1 MPRKASGI
9 PRERPPRPLILAQ
22 HLPQDAVELNVHCT
36 AGWTA
41 MKADTAHFPTP
52 PATAEMDTALSAL
65 DAALKAQP
73 NGSHAQTAAVTA
85 AATTVRGLWTL
96 NSAYA
101 QKVLRSLPVE
111 QVPPVL
117 ATVLLYQ
124 SQQGKKGPKPP
135 IAARHAAT
143 SGSVL
148 VTVLAIAH
156 ALSYAFEWSAD
167 QTTWSSMTWPRT
179 RVTISGLTPG
189 KVYWFRV
196 QAFLR
201 SGTTTDPV
209 PAVSLMIV

>member
-9 PRERPPRPLILAQ
+9 PKERPPRPLSIAE
-22 HLPQDAVELNVHCT
+22 HLPADPVELNVHCA

-41 MKADTAHFPTP
+41 MKADAQHFPSP
-52 PATAEMDTALSAL
+52 PATAEMDTALTAL

-101 QKVLRSLPVE
+101 QKVLRTLPVE
-111 QVPPVL
+111 QVPPIL
-117 ATVLLYQ
+117 ANVLLYQ
-124 SQQGKKGPKPP
+124 SQRGKKGSKPP
-135 IAARHAAT
+135 IAAKHGPN
-143 SGSVL
+143 SGTVL
-148 VTVLAIAH
+148 VTVLAIAQ

-179 RVTISGLTPG
+179 RVTIAGLTPG

-201 SGTTTDPV
+201 SGTTTDPL
-209 PAVSLMIV
+209 PAVSLMVV